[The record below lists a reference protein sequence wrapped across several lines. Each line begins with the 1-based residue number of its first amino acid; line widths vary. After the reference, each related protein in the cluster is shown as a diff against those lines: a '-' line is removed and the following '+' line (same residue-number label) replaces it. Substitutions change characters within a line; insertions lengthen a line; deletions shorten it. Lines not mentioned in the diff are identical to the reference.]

1 MYIFNPENDL
11 ALANALPSYTPPA
24 SILKLGLDLSMLP
37 LWYAPNNS
45 IVLSQSKVDKSF
57 VDCVNTNF
65 NLNMCAIEINEVSA
79 QYDRDITPW
88 GWSPYLVY
96 KLVNAGIPIDK
107 LPTSDNISLLRE
119 YSSRINAVRMLSA
132 LKKEDVS
139 YYGDSFFIR
148 DINDLLEHLSSSLGD
163 NALKMPLSGS
173 GRGLIWILDGITD
186 KQTDWARRVIK
197 TQGGVVAEPKLD
209 RVRDFAMEF
218 SINNGTVKFEGY
230 SLFESAASGAYMG
243 NLLMSDDDIEIEL
256 SKYISVEML
265 HNLRASLIDKLAY
278 YFPHYNSVLGVDM
291 MICNTDD
298 GYRLQPCIEINMRMN
313 MGLVS
318 HNFYNNYV
326 NSESKGIYKVEYF
339 KNSGDAL
346 RFHQKMLTTNP
357 AIIEGGRIKSGYM
370 SLTPVNEDTKY
381 IAWVLIE

>member
-11 ALANALPSYTPPA
+11 ALANALPTYTPPA

-37 LWYAPNNS
+37 LWYAPDNS
-45 IVLSQSKVDKSF
+45 VVLSQSKVDKSF
-57 VDCVNTNF
+57 VDCINTNF
-65 NLNMCAIEINEVSA
+65 NLSMCAIDINELST
-79 QYDRDITPW
+79 QYDRGITPW

-96 KLVNAGIPIDK
+96 KLANAGFPIDK
-107 LPTSDNISLLRE
+107 LPTSDSISLLRE
-119 YSSRINAVRMLSA
+119 YSSRINAVRMLSE
-132 LKKEDVS
+132 LKEEDAF
-139 YYGDSFFIR
+139 YYGDSFFIT
-148 DINDLLEHLSSSLGD
+148 DVSDLLEHLSSCQGD
-163 NALKMPLSGS
+163 KALKMPLSGS

-218 SINNGTVKFEGY
+218 SINNGLVKFEGY

-243 NLLMSDDDIEIEL
+243 NILMSDDDIEIEL
-256 SKYISVEML
+256 SKYISIDML
-265 HNLRASLIDKLAY
+265 HKLRASLIEKLAN

-339 KNSGDAL
+339 KHSGDAF

-357 AIIEGGRIKSGYM
+357 AIIEEGRIKSGYM
-370 SLTPVNEDTKY
+370 PLTPVKNDTKY
-381 IAWVLIE
+381 VAWVLIE

>member
-1 MYIFNPENDL
+1 
-11 ALANALPSYTPPA
+11 
-24 SILKLGLDLSMLP
+24 
-37 LWYAPNNS
+37 
-45 IVLSQSKVDKSF
+45 
-57 VDCVNTNF
+57 
-65 NLNMCAIEINEVSA
+65 
-79 QYDRDITPW
+79 
-88 GWSPYLVY
+88 
-96 KLVNAGIPIDK
+96 
-107 LPTSDNISLLRE
+107 
-119 YSSRINAVRMLSA
+119 MLSA